1 MKGLPSKQLEL
12 AREMVPGAT
21 LIGLD
26 DVYDPKGHLQRGEIE
41 ATARSWGIQTVAAE
55 LKTAADCL
63 G

>member
-1 MKGLPSKQLEL
+1 
-12 AREMVPGAT
+12 MVPGAT

>member
-1 MKGLPSKQLEL
+1 VKGLPSKQLEL

-41 ATARSWGIQTVAAE
+41 ATARSLGIQTVAAE